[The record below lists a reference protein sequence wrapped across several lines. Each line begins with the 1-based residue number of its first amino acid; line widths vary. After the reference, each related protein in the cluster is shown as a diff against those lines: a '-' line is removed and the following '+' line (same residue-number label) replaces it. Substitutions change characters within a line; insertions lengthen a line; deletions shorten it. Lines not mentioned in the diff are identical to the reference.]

1 MTLKAILLGATAAAL
16 TATAASA
23 ERGADGQ
30 VNILFWQAVSILNPY
45 LSSGTKDVY
54 GASLVLEPMARYDET
69 GTLVPFLAEEVPT
82 VENGGV
88 SEDLTEITWRL
99 KEGLVWSD
107 GTPVT
112 AEDAVF
118 TASYCM
124 DEAMGCA
131 YRANFDDVETVEAV
145 DERTVKVTFSKPK
158 PYPYGPLVGAQS
170 PVLQKAQFE
179 DCMGAQAAAC
189 SDQNFYPIG
198 TGPFVVTDFRAND
211 VVLYEANPTYRDP
224 EKPAFATVQL
234 KGGGDAPS
242 AARAVLETGE
252 TDYAWNLQVE
262 PEILAQMEAAGRGEV
277 MVALGTL
284 IERILLNPF
293 AVDASLGEVRSTA
306 DAGPHPLFKDPV
318 VGRAMS
324 IALDR
329 GLIVELGYGQ
339 AGAPT
344 CNIVN
349 APAIYSSPNT
359 AWCMTPDLEEANRML
374 DAAGYARGPDG
385 IRTTPDGTR
394 MSVLYQT
401 STNSVRQGTQALV
414 KQMWEELGIETELR
428 NVEAG
433 VFFGSDPGSPD
444 TFQKFYADV
453 EMYANNF
460 DGSDPE
466 AYMAGFMCD
475 KIPSPANNWNGQNDS
490 RVCIAEY
497 DALAERLAETAD
509 LDERAAIVI
518 EMNDLLVDSGHIL
531 PIVHR
536 GNVSGRSLTLG
547 GVRMNAF
554 DSELWNAAD
563 WYREE

>member
-1 MTLKAILLGATAAAL
+1 M
-16 TATAASA
+16 
-23 ERGADGQ
+23 
-30 VNILFWQAVSILNPY
+30 
-45 LSSGTKDVY
+45 
-54 GASLVLEPMARYDET
+54 
-69 GTLVPFLAEEVPT
+69 
-82 VENGGV
+82 
-88 SEDLTEITWRL
+88 
-99 KEGLVWSD
+99 
-107 GTPVT
+107 
-112 AEDAVF
+112 
-118 TASYCM
+118 
-124 DEAMGCA
+124 
-131 YRANFDDVETVEAV
+131 
-145 DERTVKVTFSKPK
+145 
-158 PYPYGPLVGAQS
+158 
-170 PVLQKAQFE
+170 AQFQN
-179 DCMGAQAAAC
+179 CMGAQAAAC
-189 SDQNFYPIG
+189 ADQNFYPIG
-198 TGPFVVTDFRAND
+198 TGPFTVTDFRAND
-211 VVLYEANPTYRDP
+211 VVVFEANPNYRDP
-224 EKPAFATVQL
+224 EKPAFASVQL

-262 PEILAQMEAAGRGEV
+262 PEILTQMQAAGRGEV

-293 AVDASLGEVRSTA
+293 AVDSSQGEVRSTA

-329 GLIVELGYGQ
+329 GLIVEFGYGQ
-339 AGAPT
+339 AGVPT

-349 APAIYSSPNT
+349 APEIYSSPNNE
-359 AWCMTPDLEEANRML
+359 WCLAADMEEANRML
-374 DAAGYARGPDG
+374 DEAGYERGPDG
-385 IRTTPDGTR
+385 IRVTPEGVR

-414 KQMWEELGIETELR
+414 KQIWDELGIETELR

-453 EMYANNF
+453 QMYATNF
-460 DGSDPE
+460 NGTDPA

-475 KIPSPANNWNGQNDS
+475 KVPSPANNWNGQNDS
-490 RVCIAEY
+490 RVCIDEY
-497 DALAERLAETAD
+497 DALADQLSETSD
-509 LDERAAIVI
+509 LEERAAIVI
-518 EMNDLLVDSGHIL
+518 QMNDLLVNSGHIL

>member
-1 MTLKAILLGATAAAL
+1 MGATAAAL
-16 TATAASA
+16 TATAAQA
-23 ERGADGQ
+23 ERGSDGQ

-69 GTLVPFLAEEVPT
+69 GTLVPFLAEEIPT

-88 SEDLTEITWRL
+88 SEDLTTITWVLR
-99 KEGLVWSD
+99 EGLVWSD
-107 GTPVT
+107 GSPVT
-112 AEDAVF
+112 SEDAVF
-118 TASYCM
+118 TAEYCM

-131 YRANFDDVETVEAV
+131 FRGNFDDVSSVEAV
-145 DERTVKVTFSKPK
+145 DERTVRITFAVPK
-158 PYPYGPLVGAQS
+158 PFPYGPLVGAES
-170 PVLQKAQFE
+170 PILQKAQFQN
-179 DCMGAQAAAC
+179 CMGAQAAAC
-189 SDQNFYPIG
+189 ADQNFYPIG
-198 TGPFVVTDFRAND
+198 TGPFTVTDFRAND
-211 VVLYEANPTYRDP
+211 VVVFEANPNYRDP
-224 EKPAFATVQL
+224 EKPAFASVQL

-262 PEILAQMEAAGRGEV
+262 PEILTQMQAAGRGEV

-293 AVDASLGEVRSTA
+293 AVDSSQGEVRSTA

-329 GLIVELGYGQ
+329 GLIVEFGYGQ
-339 AGAPT
+339 AGVPT

-349 APAIYSSPNT
+349 APEIYSSSNNE
-359 AWCMTPDLEEANRML
+359 WCLAADMEEANRML
-374 DAAGYARGPDG
+374 DEAGYERGPDG
-385 IRTTPDGTR
+385 IRVTPEGVR

-414 KQMWEELGIETELR
+414 KQIWDELGIETELR

-453 EMYANNF
+453 QMYANNF
-460 DGSDPE
+460 NGTDPA

-475 KIPSPANNWNGQNDS
+475 KVPSPANNWNGQNDS
-490 RVCIAEY
+490 RVCIEEY
-497 DALAERLAETAD
+497 DALADQLSETSD
-509 LDERAAIVI
+509 LEERAAIVI
-518 EMNDLLVDSGHIL
+518 QMNDLLVNSGHIL

>member
-1 MTLKAILLGATAAAL
+1 MGATAAAL
-16 TATAASA
+16 TATAAQA
-23 ERGADGQ
+23 ERGSDGQ

-69 GTLVPFLAEEVPT
+69 GTLVPFLAEEIPT

-88 SEDLTEITWRL
+88 SEDLTTITWVLR
-99 KEGLVWSD
+99 EGLVWSD
-107 GTPVT
+107 GSPVT
-112 AEDAVF
+112 SEDAVF
-118 TASYCM
+118 TAEYCM

-131 YRANFDDVETVEAV
+131 FRGNFDDVSSVEAV
-145 DERTVKVTFSKPK
+145 DERTVRITFAVPK
-158 PYPYGPLVGAQS
+158 PFPYGPLVGAES
-170 PVLQKAQFE
+170 PILQMAQFQN
-179 DCMGAQAAAC
+179 CMGAQAAAC
-189 SDQNFYPIG
+189 ADQNFYPIG
-198 TGPFVVTDFRAND
+198 TGPFTVTDFRAND
-211 VVLYEANPTYRDP
+211 VVVFEANPNYRDP
-224 EKPAFATVQL
+224 EKPAFASVQL

-262 PEILAQMEAAGRGEV
+262 PEILTQMQAAGRGEV

-293 AVDASLGEVRSTA
+293 AVDSSQGEVRSTA

-329 GLIVELGYGQ
+329 GLIVEFGYGQ
-339 AGAPT
+339 AGVPT

-349 APAIYSSPNT
+349 APEIYSSSNNE
-359 AWCMTPDLEEANRML
+359 WCLAADMEEANRML
-374 DAAGYARGPDG
+374 DEAGYERGPDG
-385 IRTTPDGTR
+385 IRVTPEGVR

-414 KQMWEELGIETELR
+414 KQIWDELGIETELR

-453 EMYANNF
+453 QMYANNF
-460 DGSDPE
+460 NGTDPA

-475 KIPSPANNWNGQNDS
+475 KVPSPANNWNGQNDS
-490 RVCIAEY
+490 RVCIEEY
-497 DALAERLAETAD
+497 DALADQLSETSD
-509 LDERAAIVI
+509 LEERAAIVI
-518 EMNDLLVDSGHIL
+518 QMNDLLVNSGHIL

>member
-1 MTLKAILLGATAAAL
+1 MILKTFLLGATAATL

-54 GASLVLEPMARYDET
+54 GASLILEPMARYDET
-69 GTLVPFLAEEVPT
+69 GTIVPFLAEQVPT

-88 SEDLTEITWRL
+88 SEDLTQITWTL

-107 GTPVT
+107 DTPVT

-118 TASYCM
+118 TAEYCM
-124 DEAMGCA
+124 DDAMGCA
-131 YRANFDDVETVEAV
+131 FRGNFTDVASVEAV
-145 DERTVKVTFSKPK
+145 DERTVRVTFSQPK
-158 PYPYGPLVGAQS
+158 PFPYGPFVGAQS
-170 PVLQKAQFE
+170 PILQKAQFE
-179 DCMGAQAAAC
+179 NCMGARAAEC
-189 SDQNFYPIG
+189 SDENFYPIG

-211 VVLYEANPTYRDP
+211 VVFYEANPLYRDAA
-224 EKPAFATVQL
+224 KPAFATVQL

-252 TDYAWNLQVE
+252 MDYSWNLQVE
-262 PEILAQMEAAGRGEV
+262 PEILTQMEAMGRGEV
-277 MVALGTL
+277 MAAAGTL

-293 AVDASLGEVRSTA
+293 GVDSSLGEVRSTA

-329 GLIVELGYGQ
+329 EIITELGYGA

-349 APAIYSSPNT
+349 APEIYSSPNT
-359 AWCMTPDLEEANRML
+359 DWCMAYDPDEANRLL
-374 DAAGYARGPDG
+374 DEAGYERGPDG
-385 IRTTPDGTR
+385 VRVTPDGQR
-394 MSVLYQT
+394 MSVIYQT

-414 KQMWEELGIETELR
+414 KQMWDEIGVETELR
-428 NVEAG
+428 NIDAG

-444 TFQKFYADV
+444 TFQKFYTDV
-453 EMYANNF
+453 QMYANNF
-460 DGSDPE
+460 DGTDPE

-490 RVCIAEY
+490 RVCIEEY
-497 DALAERLAETAD
+497 DQLGARLAETAD
-509 LDERAAIVI
+509 LEERAAIVI
-518 EMNDLLVDSGHIL
+518 EMNDLLIESGHIL

-536 GNVSGRSLTLG
+536 GNVSGRSLTLE
-547 GVRMNAF
+547 GVKMNAF
-554 DSELWNAAD
+554 DSELWNIAD
-563 WYREE
+563 WTRAE

>member
-1 MTLKAILLGATAAAL
+1 MGATAAAL
-16 TATAASA
+16 TATAAQA
-23 ERGADGQ
+23 ERGSDGQ

-69 GTLVPFLAEEVPT
+69 GTLVPFLAEEIPT

-88 SEDLTEITWRL
+88 SEDLTTITWVLR
-99 KEGLVWSD
+99 EGLVWSD
-107 GTPVT
+107 GSPVT
-112 AEDAVF
+112 SEDAVF
-118 TASYCM
+118 TAEYCM

-131 YRANFDDVETVEAV
+131 FRGNFDDVSSVEAV
-145 DERTVKVTFSKPK
+145 DERTVRITFAVPK
-158 PYPYGPLVGAQS
+158 PFPYGPLVGAES
-170 PVLQKAQFE
+170 PILQMAQFQN
-179 DCMGAQAAAC
+179 CMGAQAAAC
-189 SDQNFYPIG
+189 ADQNFYPIG
-198 TGPFVVTDFRAND
+198 TGPFTVTDFRAND
-211 VVLYEANPTYRDP
+211 VVVFEANPNYRDP
-224 EKPAFATVQL
+224 EKPAFASVQL

-262 PEILAQMEAAGRGEV
+262 PEILTQMQAAGRGEV

-293 AVDASLGEVRSTA
+293 AVDSSQGEVRSTA

-329 GLIVELGYGQ
+329 GLIVEFGYGQ
-339 AGAPT
+339 AGVPT

-349 APAIYSSPNT
+349 APEIYSSPNNE
-359 AWCMTPDLEEANRML
+359 WCLAADMEEANRML
-374 DAAGYARGPDG
+374 DEAGYERGPDG
-385 IRTTPDGTR
+385 IRVTPEGVR

-414 KQMWEELGIETELR
+414 KQIWDELGIETELR

-453 EMYANNF
+453 QMYANNF
-460 DGSDPE
+460 NGTDPA

-475 KIPSPANNWNGQNDS
+475 KVPSPANNWNGQNDS
-490 RVCIAEY
+490 RVCIEEY
-497 DALAERLAETAD
+497 DALADQLSETSD
-509 LDERAAIVI
+509 LEERAAIVI
-518 EMNDLLVDSGHIL
+518 QMNDLLVNSGHIL